1 MGSAL
6 HLGEKGLYEDD
17 DDAAYPEPYPCEPEQ
32 PATGTYIENTTLAED
47 IERISRHKQRHGK
60 CEHGQHAR
68 AHRRCVATDSQ
79 QGLEL
84 TICRA

>member
-32 PATGTYIENTTLAED
+32 PATGPISKTLHLRKISNGSPSTNSGTENVNTGSAHMPTGGVLPP
-47 IERISRHKQRHGK
+47 IPSR
-60 CEHGQHAR
+60 
-68 AHRRCVATDSQ
+68 DWS
-79 QGLEL
+79 
-84 TICRA
+84 